1 MRGLRGSQRDLL
13 DARAVLYWLCCD
25 PIRLL
30 ELWRSRTEAVLRM
43 NGGIFVRIAGGS
55 RLPLAC
61 STRQDN
67 AVIEE
72 K

>member
-1 MRGLRGSQRDLL
+1 M
-13 DARAVLYWLCCD
+13 LYWLYCG
-25 PIRLL
+25 PSWLL
-30 ELWRSRTEAVLRM
+30 GLWRSRTKPVLRM